1 MRFALAALQHW
12 YHICLMNV
20 SAAVTE
26 APVNNTPFVL
36 EGIVRLRCL
45 QVTYNRT
52 RMIVAPYIL
61 YTRNES
67 LYADAQIVSREG
79 MLPREPKIATFKVDG
94 LKEVSVLD
102 RPFEIGEMFDPELDK
117 YVGNTLMKV
126 EPEA

>member
-1 MRFALAALQHW
+1 
-12 YHICLMNV
+12 MNV

-45 QVTYNRT
+45 QVTYNRK
-52 RMIVAPYIL
+52 RMIVAPHIL

-67 LYADAQIVSREG
+67 LYTDAFIVSREG

-102 RPFEIGEMFDPELDK
+102 RAFEISDMFDPQLDK
-117 YVGNTLMKV
+117 YIGLTLMKA

>member
-1 MRFALAALQHW
+1 M
-12 YHICLMNV
+12 
-20 SAAVTE
+20 TE

-52 RMIVAPYIL
+52 RMIVAPHIL

-67 LYADAQIVSREG
+67 LYTDALVVSREG
-79 MLPREPKIATFKVDG
+79 MLPREPKIGTFKVDG
-94 LKEVSVLD
+94 LREVAVLD
-102 RPFEIGEMFDPELDK
+102 RAFEISPLFDAELDK
-117 YVGNTLMKV
+117 YAGVTLMAI

>member
-12 YHICLMNV
+12 YHICPMNV

-61 YTRNES
+61 YTRNDS

-102 RPFEIGEMFDPELDK
+102 RAFEISDLFDAELDK
-117 YVGNTLMKV
+117 YAGTTLMKV
-126 EPEA
+126 EAEA

>member
-94 LKEVSVLD
+94 LKEVSVLN

>member
-67 LYADAQIVSREG
+67 LYADAQIISREG

-102 RPFEIGEMFDPELDK
+102 RAFEIGEMFDPELDK
-117 YVGNTLMKV
+117 YVGTTLMKV

>member
-1 MRFALAALQHW
+1 MRFALAAVQHW
-12 YHICLMNV
+12 YHICPMNV

-52 RMIVAPYIL
+52 RMIVAPHIL

-67 LYADAQIVSREG
+67 LYTDAFIVSREG

-102 RPFEIGEMFDPELDK
+102 RAFEISDMFDHELDK
-117 YVGNTLMKV
+117 YDGVTLMRV
-126 EPEA
+126 EAAA